1 MRIQN
6 YYEFLQISPNAEP
19 DTIQRV
25 YRFLAGRL
33 HPDNSETGDPEKFF
47 QLKQAYD
54 GLSDPKRR
62 AEYDATCKKQA
73 LQPAPYPLR
82 STLWIAS
89 KEG

>member
-1 MRIQN
+1 MRILN
-6 YYEFLQISPNAEP
+6 YYEFLRISPNAEP
-19 DTIQRV
+19 DTIHRV

-54 GLSDPKRR
+54 TLSDPKRR
-62 AEYDATCKKQA
+62 AEIRCD
-73 LQPAPYPLR
+73 LQKTAGPYPLR
-82 STLWIAS
+82 SILWIAS